1 MNSDRQQK
9 VATANRLFQQMLF
22 RYQGHIGAYLIL
34 GGVDFHGPHL
44 FTIHAHGS
52 ASKVPYT
59 AMGSGS
65 LAAIA
70 VLEENWKEKLQE
82 EEAKKLV
89 RDAILFTCLLSN
101 LAAQSEIL
109 ERRLLWQV
117 RKEVCMGISSGNGI
131 LMITYSSW
139 IFR

>member
-1 MNSDRQQK
+1 MSPFVFFRLNTDRQQK

-34 GGVDFHGPHL
+34 GGVDFSGAHL

-65 LAAIA
+65 LAAMA
-70 VLEENWKEKLQE
+70 VLEENWKEDLQE

-89 RDAILFTCLLSN
+89 CFYFAKS
-101 LAAQSEIL
+101 
-109 ERRLLWQV
+109 
-117 RKEVCMGISSGNGI
+117 
-131 LMITYSSW
+131 
-139 IFR
+139 

>member
-1 MNSDRQQK
+1 MSKFVFFRLNTDRQQK

-34 GGVDFHGPHL
+34 GGVDFQGAHL

-65 LAAIA
+65 LAAMA
-70 VLEENWKEKLQE
+70 VLEENWKEDLQE

-89 RDAILFTCLLSN
+89 CL
-101 LAAQSEIL
+101 
-109 ERRLLWQV
+109 
-117 RKEVCMGISSGNGI
+117 
-131 LMITYSSW
+131 Y
-139 IFR
+139 F

>member
-1 MNSDRQQK
+1 MRKLDNLHIVPLYGFLYFKIHTYLLSEIFRLNSDRQQK

-70 VLEENWKEKLQE
+70 VLEENWKEKLSE

-89 RDAILFTCLLSN
+89 CDAFFI
-101 LAAQSEIL
+101 
-109 ERRLLWQV
+109 
-117 RKEVCMGISSGNGI
+117 
-131 LMITYSSW
+131 
-139 IFR
+139 

>member
-34 GGVDFHGPHL
+34 GGVDFHGSHL

-65 LAAIA
+65 LAAMA
-70 VLEENWKEKLQE
+70 VLEEYWKEGLQE

-89 RDAILFTCLLSN
+89 
-101 LAAQSEIL
+101 
-109 ERRLLWQV
+109 
-117 RKEVCMGISSGNGI
+117 
-131 LMITYSSW
+131 
-139 IFR
+139 

>member
-1 MNSDRQQK
+1 MSTFVFFRLNTDRQQK

-22 RYQGHIGAYLIL
+22 RYQGLIGAYLIL
-34 GGVDFHGPHL
+34 GGVDL

-65 LAAIA
+65 LAAMA
-70 VLEENWKEKLQE
+70 VLEENWKEDLQE

-89 RDAILFTCLLSN
+89 CF
-101 LAAQSEIL
+101 
-109 ERRLLWQV
+109 
-117 RKEVCMGISSGNGI
+117 
-131 LMITYSSW
+131 Y
-139 IFR
+139 F